1 MSETQ
6 QLISKLD
13 NKVDNLIAKID
24 EVNLTKENQ
33 LQEIDRLNK
42 LLAEK
47 EESIQN
53 LVKEKE
59 SVVVVEEK
67 QDNDEIKTRINE
79 LVREIDSCI
88 SLLKV

>member
-13 NKVDNLIAKID
+13 NKVDNLIAKIN
-24 EVNLTKENQ
+24 EVNLAKENQ
-33 LQEIDRLNK
+33 VVEIDRLNK

-47 EESIQN
+47 EESIQS
-53 LVKEKE
+53 LIKEKE
-59 SVVVVEEK
+59 NAVVVDEK